1 MSALPGNLIFAA
13 EFLLIRLL
21 YQRNPNQMTL
31 QELTEQIRTKVTH
44 ADTINATIK
53 LVTDQGPI
61 YIDANQS
68 PAVVSNDDKPADC
81 DLQVSIDNLVKM
93 GTGDLN
99 PMMAVMTG
107 KLKIKGDMSIAMKM
121 GQIMG

>member
-1 MSALPGNLIFAA
+1 
-13 EFLLIRLL
+13 
-21 YQRNPNQMTL
+21 MTL
-31 QELTEQIRTKVTH
+31 QELTDQIRNKVTH
-44 ADTINATIK
+44 ADNINATVK
-53 LVTDQGPI
+53 LVTDQGVI
-61 YIDANQS
+61 YIDGKQS
-68 PAVVSNDDKPADC
+68 PVTVSNEDKSADC
-81 DLQVSIDNLVKM
+81 DLQVTVDNLIKL

>member
-1 MSALPGNLIFAA
+1 
-13 EFLLIRLL
+13 
-21 YQRNPNQMTL
+21 MTL
-31 QELTEQIRTKVTH
+31 QELTEQIRNKVTH
-44 ADTINATIK
+44 ADNIDATVK
-53 LVTDQGPI
+53 LVTDQGVVH
-61 YIDANQS
+61 IDATQS

-81 DLQVSIDNLVKM
+81 DLHVSVDNLVKM

-121 GQIMG
+121 GQVMG